1 VHLELRIAASD
12 GQVKVSATFAQSAEL
27 SMSAAYPRRSRCIV
41 LALIASDEDELVTPW
56 LNEIP
61 SR

>member
-1 VHLELRIAASD
+1 
-12 GQVKVSATFAQSAEL
+12 VSATFAQSAEL